1 MTNIK
6 GAYIAKS
13 GSFQNYI
20 VRITTASNVGGFVLV
35 NTNKGIKWGTFSVY
49 ECISDTLSISFDGTN
64 GYFTVQSKEGRTG
77 HIAYNA
83 IVIAF
88 NTIYNITGVDN

>member
-1 MTNIK
+1 MPHIK
-6 GAYIAKS
+6 YTYISKS

-20 VRITTASNVGGFVLV
+20 VRISTQNNVGGFVLV
-35 NTNKGIKWGTFSVY
+35 NTNKGIRWGSFSVNG
-49 ECISDTLSISFDGTN
+49 CISDTMSISFDGTN
-64 GYFTVQSKEGRTG
+64 GYFKVQSKDGRTG

-88 NTIYNITGVDN
+88 NTINSIVGVDN